1 MAMFKATA
9 EVTIYLEKWV
19 EADNIEDAKQ
29 IMDEEFSDNVIEY
42 YTNDTIGATDDI
54 EITGD
59 DGDYVSWDVEYDE
72 YIDSH

>member
-19 EADNIEDAKQ
+19 EADNIEEAKQ

>member
-19 EADNIEDAKQ
+19 EADNIEEAKQ

-72 YIDSH
+72 YIDRH

>member
-29 IMDEEFSDNVIEY
+29 IMDEKFSENVIEY
-42 YTNDTIGATDDI
+42 YANNTIGATDNI

-72 YIDSH
+72 YMDRH

>member
-19 EADNIEDAKQ
+19 EADNIEEAKQ

-42 YTNDTIGATDDI
+42 YTNDTIGAADDI
-54 EITGD
+54 EIIGD

-72 YIDSH
+72 YMDRH

>member
-19 EADNIEDAKQ
+19 EADNIEEAKQ

-59 DGDYVSWDVEYDE
+59 DGDYVSWAVEYDE

>member
-9 EVTIYLEKWV
+9 EVKIYLEKWV
-19 EADNIEDAKQ
+19 EADNIEDAQQ
-29 IMDEEFSDNVIEY
+29 IMDEEFSENVIEY

-54 EITGD
+54 EISGD

-72 YIDSH
+72 YMDRH